1 MLQNTHKVVLY
12 KCSKDKQK
20 EKGEIFMLAEKIRQ
34 VVIEESQKNMFTL
47 KDLQKSYKKVLVF
60 DKLDD
65 LVKHLQDVAQE
76 NINNFEKNLKRTP
89 MNKEIRK
96 EIMASWLYE
105 EKQNG
110 GVLDVLGK
118 DKVHSKYF
126 VAVSDISEPE
136 KHFYLAEDYIWTT
149 DSKQEQIARAVR
161 AEVNENIY
169 SWRRTFAGLVL
180 RMKDIESAINA
191 LKFEQMQ
198 ELKLMQRLEYKKIS
212 RFDSESQ
219 LIDYLSQKDQQVV
232 EKYDLDY
239 RLTDDFDIEKMDHA
253 IYLAER

>member
-1 MLQNTHKVVLY
+1 
-12 KCSKDKQK
+12 
-20 EKGEIFMLAEKIRQ
+20 MLAEKIRQ

-47 KDLQKSYKKVLVF
+47 KDLQKLYKKVLVF

-76 NINNFEKNLKRTP
+76 DINNLEKSFKRMP
-89 MNKEIRK
+89 VQKEIR
-96 EIMASWLYE
+96 EWLLNG
-105 EKQNG
+105 EKQD
-110 GVLDVLGK
+110 VLDALGK
-118 DKVHSKYF
+118 DKKYF

-169 SWRRTFAGLVL
+169 CWRRKFAYFVL
-180 RMKDIESAINA
+180 RKKDIESEVNMIKLEQIQT
-191 LKFEQMQ
+191 LKYV
-198 ELKLMQRLEYKKIS
+198 QREYKKIS

-232 EKYDLDY
+232 VKCDLGY
-239 RLTDDFDIEKMDHA
+239 RLTDDFYIEKMDHA
-253 IYLAER
+253 IYLAED

>member
-1 MLQNTHKVVLY
+1 
-12 KCSKDKQK
+12 
-20 EKGEIFMLAEKIRQ
+20 MLAEKIKQ
-34 VVIEESQKNMFTL
+34 AVIEEAQKNMFIL
-47 KDLQKSYKKVLVF
+47 KDLQKLYKKVLVF

-76 NINNFEKNLKRTP
+76 NINNFEKNVKRLP
-89 MNKEIRK
+89 MHKELM
-96 EIMASWLYE
+96 ESLLYE
-105 EKQNG
+105 DKQNG
-110 GVLDVLGK
+110 GVLDVLGN
-118 DKVHSKYF
+118 DKVHSKYL

-169 SWRRTFAGLVL
+169 RWRREFAFLVL
-180 RMKDIESAINA
+180 RKEDIESAINT
-191 LKFEQMQ
+191 LKLEQMQ
-198 ELKLMQRLEYKKIS
+198 GLKNVQNNHEYKKIS

-232 EKYDLDY
+232 EKYDLGY
-239 RLTDDFDIEKMDHA
+239 RLTDDFYVEKMDHA

>member
-1 MLQNTHKVVLY
+1 
-12 KCSKDKQK
+12 
-20 EKGEIFMLAEKIRQ
+20 MLAEKIRQ
-34 VVIEESQKNMFTL
+34 AVIEESQKNMFTL
-47 KDLQKSYKKVLVF
+47 KDLQKSYKKVHVF

-76 NINNFEKNLKRTP
+76 NINNFEKNVKRLP
-89 MNKEIRK
+89 MHKELM
-96 EIMASWLYE
+96 ESLLYE
-105 EKQNG
+105 DKQNG
-110 GVLDVLGK
+110 GVLDVLGN
-118 DKVHSKYF
+118 DKAHSKYL

-169 SWRRTFAGLVL
+169 RWRREFAFLVL
-180 RMKDIESAINA
+180 RKEDIESAINT
-191 LKFEQMQ
+191 LKLEQMQ
-198 ELKLMQRLEYKKIS
+198 GLKNVQNNHEYKKIS

-232 EKYDLDY
+232 EKYDLGY
-239 RLTDDFDIEKMDHA
+239 RLTDDYFIEKMDHA

>member
-1 MLQNTHKVVLY
+1 
-12 KCSKDKQK
+12 
-20 EKGEIFMLAEKIRQ
+20 MLAEKIRQ

-47 KDLQKSYKKVLVF
+47 KDLQKLYKKVLVF

-76 NINNFEKNLKRTP
+76 NINNSEKFVKRLP
-89 MNKEIRK
+89 KQKDLE
-96 EIMASWLYE
+96 WLLNE
-105 EKQNG
+105 DKQTG

-118 DKVHSKYF
+118 DKVDSKYF

-161 AEVNENIY
+161 AKVNENIY
-169 SWRRTFAGLVL
+169 CWRRNLAYFVL
-180 RMKDIESAINA
+180 RKKDIESAVNA
-191 LKFEQMQ
+191 LKLEQIHA
-198 ELKLMQRLEYKKIS
+198 LKYVQRGYKKIS

-232 EKYDLDY
+232 VKCDLGY
-239 RLTDDFDIEKMDHA
+239 RLTDDFYIEKMDHA
-253 IYLAER
+253 IYLAEE

>member
-1 MLQNTHKVVLY
+1 
-12 KCSKDKQK
+12 
-20 EKGEIFMLAEKIRQ
+20 
-34 VVIEESQKNMFTL
+34 MFTL
-47 KDLQKSYKKVLVF
+47 KDLRKSYKKVLVF

-65 LVKHLQDVAQE
+65 LVKYLQDVAQE
-76 NINNFEKNLKRTP
+76 NINNFEKNVKRLP
-89 MNKEIRK
+89 MHK
-96 EIMASWLYE
+96 EIMESLLYE

-118 DKVHSKYF
+118 DKVHSKYL

-169 SWRRTFAGLVL
+169 RWRRKFASLVL
-180 RMKDIESAINA
+180 RKKDIESAINT

-198 ELKLMQRLEYKKIS
+198 ELKQMQGLECKKIS

-239 RLTDDFDIEKMDHA
+239 RLTDDFYIEKMDHA

>member
-1 MLQNTHKVVLY
+1 MQNTHKVVLY

-47 KDLQKSYKKVLVF
+47 KDLQKLYKKVLVF

-76 NINNFEKNLKRTP
+76 NINNAEKFVKRLP
-89 MNKEIRK
+89 KQKDLE
-96 EIMASWLYE
+96 WLLNE
-105 EKQNG
+105 DKQTG

-118 DKVHSKYF
+118 DDVQGHSKYF

-161 AEVNENIY
+161 AEVNESIY
-169 SWRRTFAGLVL
+169 RWRRKFAYFVL
-180 RMKDIESAINA
+180 RKKDIESEVNMIKLEQIHA
-191 LKFEQMQ
+191 LKYV
-198 ELKLMQRLEYKKIS
+198 QREYKKIS

-232 EKYDLDY
+232 VKCDLGY
-239 RLTDDFDIEKMDHA
+239 RLTDDFYIEKMDHA
-253 IYLAER
+253 IYLAED

>member
-1 MLQNTHKVVLY
+1 MQNTHKVVLY

-20 EKGEIFMLAEKIRQ
+20 EKGEISMLAEKIRQ

-47 KDLQKSYKKVLVF
+47 KDLQKLYKKVLVF

-76 NINNFEKNLKRTP
+76 DINNFEKSFKRMP
-89 MNKEIRK
+89 VQKEIR
-96 EIMASWLYE
+96 EWLLNG
-105 EKQNG
+105 EKQD
-110 GVLDVLGK
+110 VLDALGK
-118 DKVHSKYF
+118 DKKYF

-169 SWRRTFAGLVL
+169 CWRRKFAYFVL
-180 RMKDIESAINA
+180 RKKDIESAVNMIKLEQIHA
-191 LKFEQMQ
+191 LKYV
-198 ELKLMQRLEYKKIS
+198 QREYKKGEYKKIS

-232 EKYDLDY
+232 VKCDLCDLGY
-239 RLTDDFDIEKMDHA
+239 RLTDDFYIEKMDHA
-253 IYLAER
+253 IYLAEE

>member
-1 MLQNTHKVVLY
+1 
-12 KCSKDKQK
+12 
-20 EKGEIFMLAEKIRQ
+20 MLAEKIRQ

-47 KDLQKSYKKVLVF
+47 KDLQKLYKKVLVF

-76 NINNFEKNLKRTP
+76 DINNLEKSFKRMP
-89 MNKEIRK
+89 VQKEIR
-96 EIMASWLYE
+96 EWLLNG
-105 EKQNG
+105 EKQD
-110 GVLDVLGK
+110 VLDALGK
-118 DKVHSKYF
+118 DKKYF

-169 SWRRTFAGLVL
+169 CWRRKFAYFVL
-180 RMKDIESAINA
+180 RKKDIESEVNMIKLEQIHT
-191 LKFEQMQ
+191 LKYV
-198 ELKLMQRLEYKKIS
+198 QREYKKIS

-232 EKYDLDY
+232 VKCDLGY
-239 RLTDDFDIEKMDHA
+239 RLTDDFYIEKMDHA
-253 IYLAER
+253 IYLAED

>member
-1 MLQNTHKVVLY
+1 
-12 KCSKDKQK
+12 
-20 EKGEIFMLAEKIRQ
+20 MLAEKIKQ
-34 VVIEESQKNMFTL
+34 SVIEEAQKNMFIL
-47 KDLQKSYKKVLVF
+47 KDLQKLYKKVLVF

-76 NINNFEKNLKRTP
+76 NINNFEKNVKRLP
-89 MNKEIRK
+89 MHKELM
-96 EIMASWLYE
+96 ESLLYE
-105 EKQNG
+105 DKQNG
-110 GVLDVLGK
+110 GVLDVLGN
-118 DKVHSKYF
+118 DKVHSKYL

-169 SWRRTFAGLVL
+169 RWRREFAFLVL
-180 RMKDIESAINA
+180 RKEDIESAINT
-191 LKFEQMQ
+191 LKLEQMQ
-198 ELKLMQRLEYKKIS
+198 GLKNVQNNHEYKKIS

-232 EKYDLDY
+232 EKYDLGY
-239 RLTDDFDIEKMDHA
+239 RLTDDYFIEKTDHA

>member
-1 MLQNTHKVVLY
+1 
-12 KCSKDKQK
+12 
-20 EKGEIFMLAEKIRQ
+20 MLAEKIKQ
-34 VVIEESQKNMFTL
+34 AVIEEAQKNMFIL
-47 KDLQKSYKKVLVF
+47 KDLQKLYKKVLVF

-76 NINNFEKNLKRTP
+76 NINNFEKNVKRLP
-89 MNKEIRK
+89 MHKELM
-96 EIMASWLYE
+96 ESLLYE
-105 EKQNG
+105 DKQNG
-110 GVLDVLGK
+110 GVLDVLGN
-118 DKVHSKYF
+118 DKVHSKYL

-169 SWRRTFAGLVL
+169 RWRREFAFLVL
-180 RMKDIESAINA
+180 RKEDIESAINT
-191 LKFEQMQ
+191 LKLEQMQ
-198 ELKLMQRLEYKKIS
+198 GLKNVQNNHEYKKIS

-232 EKYDLDY
+232 EKYDLGY
-239 RLTDDFDIEKMDHA
+239 RLTDDYFIEKMDHA

>member
-1 MLQNTHKVVLY
+1 MVLY

-20 EKGEIFMLAEKIRQ
+20 EKGEIFMLAEKIKQ
-34 VVIEESQKNMFTL
+34 AVIEEAQKNMFIL
-47 KDLQKSYKKVLVF
+47 KDLQKLYKKVLVF

-76 NINNFEKNLKRTP
+76 NINNFEKNVKRLP
-89 MNKEIRK
+89 MHKELM
-96 EIMASWLYE
+96 ESLLYE
-105 EKQNG
+105 DKQNG
-110 GVLDVLGK
+110 GVLDVLGN
-118 DKVHSKYF
+118 DKVHSKYL

-169 SWRRTFAGLVL
+169 RWRREFAFLVL
-180 RMKDIESAINA
+180 RKEDIESAINT
-191 LKFEQMQ
+191 LKLEQMQ
-198 ELKLMQRLEYKKIS
+198 GLKNVQNNHEYKKIS

-232 EKYDLDY
+232 EKYDLGY
-239 RLTDDFDIEKMDHA
+239 RLTDDFYVEKMDHA

>member
-1 MLQNTHKVVLY
+1 
-12 KCSKDKQK
+12 
-20 EKGEIFMLAEKIRQ
+20 MLAEKIKQ
-34 VVIEESQKNMFTL
+34 AVIEEAQKNMFIL
-47 KDLQKSYKKVLVF
+47 KDLQKLYKKVLVF

-76 NINNFEKNLKRTP
+76 NINNFEKNVKRLP
-89 MNKEIRK
+89 MHKELM
-96 EIMASWLYE
+96 ESLLYE
-105 EKQNG
+105 DKQNG
-110 GVLDVLGK
+110 GVLDVLGN
-118 DKVHSKYF
+118 DKVHSKYL

-161 AEVNENIY
+161 AEVNESIY
-169 SWRRTFAGLVL
+169 RWRREFAFLVL
-180 RMKDIESAINA
+180 RKEDIESAINT
-191 LKFEQMQ
+191 LKLEQMQ
-198 ELKLMQRLEYKKIS
+198 GLKNVQNNHEYKKIS

-232 EKYDLDY
+232 EKYDLGY
-239 RLTDDFDIEKMDHA
+239 RLTDDFYVKKMDHA

>member
-1 MLQNTHKVVLY
+1 
-12 KCSKDKQK
+12 
-20 EKGEIFMLAEKIRQ
+20 MLAEKIRQ
-34 VVIEESQKNMFTL
+34 AVIEESQKNMFTL
-47 KDLQKSYKKVLVF
+47 KDLQKLYKKVLVF

-118 DKVHSKYF
+118 DKVTSKYF

-232 EKYDLDY
+232 EKYDLGY
-239 RLTDDFDIEKMDHA
+239 RLTDDFYVEKMDHA

>member
-1 MLQNTHKVVLY
+1 
-12 KCSKDKQK
+12 
-20 EKGEIFMLAEKIRQ
+20 MLAEKIRQ
-34 VVIEESQKNMFTL
+34 AVIEESQKNMFTL
-47 KDLQKSYKKVLVF
+47 KDLQKLYKKVLVF

-76 NINNFEKNLKRTP
+76 NINNFEKNLKRMP
-89 MNKEIRK
+89 MQKD
-96 EIMASWLYE
+96 IMESLLYE

-118 DKVHSKYF
+118 DDVQIHSKYF

-169 SWRRTFAGLVL
+169 CWRRKFAYFVL
-180 RMKDIESAINA
+180 RKKDIEKEVNMIKLEQIHA
-191 LKFEQMQ
+191 LKYV
-198 ELKLMQRLEYKKIS
+198 QREYKKIS

-232 EKYDLDY
+232 VKCDLGY
-239 RLTDDFDIEKMDHA
+239 RLTDDFYIEKMDHA
-253 IYLAER
+253 IYLAED

>member
-1 MLQNTHKVVLY
+1 
-12 KCSKDKQK
+12 
-20 EKGEIFMLAEKIRQ
+20 MLAEKIKQ
-34 VVIEESQKNMFTL
+34 AVIEEAQKNMFIL
-47 KDLQKSYKKVLVF
+47 KDLQKLYKKVLVF
-60 DKLDD
+60 YKLDD

-76 NINNFEKNLKRTP
+76 NINNFEKNVKRLP
-89 MNKEIRK
+89 MHKELM
-96 EIMASWLYE
+96 ESLLYE
-105 EKQNG
+105 DKQNG
-110 GVLDVLGK
+110 GVLDVLGN
-118 DKVHSKYF
+118 DKVHSKYL

-169 SWRRTFAGLVL
+169 RWRREFAFLVL
-180 RMKDIESAINA
+180 RKEDIESAINT
-191 LKFEQMQ
+191 LKLEQMQ
-198 ELKLMQRLEYKKIS
+198 GLKNVQNNHEYKKIS

-232 EKYDLDY
+232 EKYDLGY
-239 RLTDDFDIEKMDHA
+239 RLTDDFYVEKMDHA